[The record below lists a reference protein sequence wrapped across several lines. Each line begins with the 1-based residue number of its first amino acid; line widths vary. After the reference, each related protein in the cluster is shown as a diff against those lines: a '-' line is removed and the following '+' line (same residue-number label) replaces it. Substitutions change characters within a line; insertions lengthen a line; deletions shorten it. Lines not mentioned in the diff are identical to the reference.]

1 MAARTTLALTLAS
14 LAAVAGAQDSR
25 PASRAQSGPESR
37 PGSRAVMQA
46 VIAELREKGVELDPD
61 AQTVTIDA
69 TFQVT
74 EDYLEYFLIGR
85 RGKSHEAL
93 LRTQV
98 KASVL
103 NAALIALGYSGGT
116 NVDYKEKVP
125 MPTEEEFLA
134 GAPMV
139 DVIRP
144 KGMEVHITVEW
155 RDADGKRVR
164 RRAEELWI
172 DTRDEQPPRDA
183 KWIYFGGQ
191 MAPLLRNEPP
201 VFVADFEE
209 NFVSLCHM
217 KPDNHLVTVDHDEA
231 GDDKVWWP
239 NQKLVPQRG
248 TEARIIFSRKPIS

>member
-1 MAARTTLALTLAS
+1 MAFLA
-14 LAAVAGAQDSR
+14 LAAVTCAPAKQESLPASRPDTR
-25 PASRAQSGPESR
+25 PASR
-37 PGSRAVMQA
+37 PGDTAVMQA
-46 VIAELREKGVELDPD
+46 VIKELREKGVEIDPV
-61 AQTVTIDA
+61 AQTVAIDA
-69 TFQVT
+69 KFQVT
-74 EDYLEYFLIGR
+74 EDYLEYFLIGK

-103 NAALIALGYSGGT
+103 NAGLIALGYTGGT

-125 MPTEEEFLA
+125 MPTEEEYRA

-144 KGMEVHITVEW
+144 KGMEVFVTVEW
-155 RDADGKRVR
+155 TDADGKKARH
-164 RRAEELWI
+164 RAQDLWI
-172 DTRDEQPPRDA
+172 DTRDEKPPKA
-183 KWIYFGGQ
+183 ATWIYFGGQ

-209 NFVSLCHM
+209 NLVSICHM
-217 KPDNHLVTVDHDEA
+217 KPDNHLVTVDHDGA

-239 NQKLVPQRG
+239 NQKVVPQRG
-248 TEARIIFSRKPIS
+248 TDARIIFSRKPIL